1 MIIVIAR
8 YNEDIRWVLPIIKY
22 VIVYNK
28 GLDDL
33 HYIPPKKII
42 KCENLGREGG
52 TYIKHILDN
61 YDNLDDYTI
70 FLQGKITDHL
80 NDTSENCIKFIISLI
95 REQKSYNFKYI
106 SQWIL
111 PVKATEFSLYGSGLP
126 SFPFRAI
133 SAISTD
139 KIVNFINQTDLS
151 EENKE
156 IIISLLDGKQDIKL
170 YEIVK
175 LLEQYD
181 KPRITDELSIK
192 LCSLYSRETIIQRI
206 RDKFSNVYTYGSGAL
221 FITSKKSIQQIPK
234 DYWQDIYSTLQTKHP
249 SCGYGLEKMW
259 RYLLT

>member
-1 MIIVIAR
+1 MRIVIAR
-8 YNEDIRWVLPIIKY
+8 YNEDIRWVLPFIKY

-33 HYIPPKKII
+33 YYIPPEKII

-61 YDNLDDYTI
+61 YDSLDDYTI

-80 NDTSENCIKFIISLI
+80 NDTSENCVKFLISII

-111 PVKATEFSLYGSGLP
+111 PVKASELHTCGSGLQ

-133 SAISTD
+133 PEISTD
-139 KIVNFINQTDLS
+139 IIIKFINQYDLS
-151 EENKE
+151 VENKQK
-156 IIISLLDGKQDIKL
+156 LLLLLSGKQTIK
-170 YEIVK
+170 
-175 LLEQYD
+175 
-181 KPRITDELSIK
+181 RHELIGLVDQCKINGADQIKNK
-192 LCSLYSRETIIQRI
+192 LCSLYSHKVIFERI
-206 RDKFSNVYTYGSGAL
+206 RAKFSNVYTYGSGAL
-221 FITSKKSIQQIPK
+221 FISSKKSIERIPK
-234 DYWQDIYSTLQTKHP
+234 DYWQEIYATLQHKNP
-249 SCGYGLEKMW
+249 SSGYGLEKMW

>member
-1 MIIVIAR
+1 MRIVIAR

-33 HYIPPKKII
+33 DYIPRKKII
-42 KCENLGREGG
+42 KCENLGREGA

-61 YDNLDDYTI
+61 YDKLDDYTI

-80 NDTSENCIKFIISLI
+80 NDTSENCVRFIISLI

-221 FITSKKSIQQIPK
+221 FISSKQSIQQIPK